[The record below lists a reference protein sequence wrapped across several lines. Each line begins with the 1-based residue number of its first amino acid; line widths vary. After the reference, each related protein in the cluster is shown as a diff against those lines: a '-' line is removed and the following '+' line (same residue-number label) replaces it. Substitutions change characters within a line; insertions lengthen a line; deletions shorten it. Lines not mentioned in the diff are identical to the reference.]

1 MKVYTE
7 VVWQWDEE
15 KGELVEES
23 SKSYDYEGPV
33 VKAWDGKI
41 GGSFGDF
48 WNRNVEKPWKKSV
61 DKQKEGETPMAKAL
75 GGGTFGQIVGGVM
88 GTIFSPEHGWIAGT
102 GLFPRPNE
110 EGGDA
115 TGNVADP
122 TKFGNV
128 SQGAPGSW
136 VRAQQGQ
143 GTTRTSTFLT
153 RGTSAGKIRARQT
166 ASGSTGY

>member
-1 MKVYTE
+1 MS
-7 VVWQWDEE
+7 WLSD
-15 KGELVEES
+15 
-23 SKSYDYEGPV
+23 
-33 VKAWDGKI
+33 AWD
-41 GGSFGDF
+41 
-48 WNRNVEKPWKKSV
+48 RNVETPFKKAV
-61 DKQKEGETPMAKAL
+61 DKHKEKETPFSNLVGTSDVGNLL
-75 GGGTFGQIVGGVM
+75 GGVAGMVLNPDF
-88 GTIFSPEHGWIAGT
+88 GWISST
-102 GLFPRPNE
+102 NIFPKSNE
-110 EGGDA
+110 EGGNA